1 MGQSIE
7 NTNKNKIEYK
17 KMMQKK
23 INSILELE
31 KGDLFQNIVFKE
43 YILQKGAKNLVEWL
57 QNKGYKINTK
67 YKGRK
72 WQTTDIRY
80 FVLDSKNHVG
90 VNDDLVKIVCHMVN
104 YTGKA
109 NFEQRLHRAMKA
121 VLKN

>member
-1 MGQSIE
+1 
-7 NTNKNKIEYK
+7 
-17 KMMQKK
+17 MMQKK

-72 WQTTDIRY
+72 WQTTDIRD
-80 FVLDSKNHVG
+80 FVLDSKKHFG
-90 VNDDLVKIVCHMVN
+90 QPAPFK
-104 YTGKA
+104 
-109 NFEQRLHRAMKA
+109 
-121 VLKN
+121 